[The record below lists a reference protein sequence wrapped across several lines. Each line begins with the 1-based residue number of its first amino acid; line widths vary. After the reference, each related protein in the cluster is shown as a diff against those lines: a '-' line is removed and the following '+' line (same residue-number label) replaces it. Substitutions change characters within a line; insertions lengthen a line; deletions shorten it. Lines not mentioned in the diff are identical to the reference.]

1 MQYKMQNTVLCKT
14 LYCATKRINNI
25 YGLIFPDQELELGEE
40 RDDDNNKENKNDV
53 F

>member
-1 MQYKMQNTVLCKT
+1 MQNTVLCKT